1 MKKLFNSSVLQ
12 NSPLS
17 WFVSGLVDAEGSFG
31 VNLVKKESSKT
42 GYSVLIY
49 FEIGL
54 NKKDK
59 QLLETVNQV
68 LGVEKSL
75 YYNKSDDTLKL
86 KISNL
91 DELIN
96 NVIPH
101 FKKYPLFT
109 QKIVDFQLMCKV
121 VEIVQE
127 KRHLTIEGLNDILS
141 IKAAMNL
148 GLSDKLKDEFLNIKP
163 LTRLTVNT
171 GIPNKDWLAGFMEGE
186 SCFYVSV
193 YNSPKSK
200 LNYAVQLVFKITQ
213 HFRDKVLLENISKLL
228 ECGRVETIKSGD
240 ACDFTVTSFNEFK
253 KYMIP
258 YWENY
263 PLIGHKS
270 NDYIDFK
277 RVYDIMLTKGH
288 LTDEGLTKIVDI
300 KNSMNT
306 KRDIKEY

>member
-1 MKKLFNSSVLQ
+1 MKNCKLFSCSVLQ
-12 NSPLS
+12 NSSLC

-31 VNLVKKESSKT
+31 VNVVRKESSKI

-49 FEIGL
+49 FEIAL

-59 QLLETVNQV
+59 QLLETTKQV
-68 LGVEKSL
+68 LGIEKNL
-75 YYNKSDDTLKL
+75 YNNKSDDTLKL
-86 KISNL
+86 KVSNL

-101 FKKYPLFT
+101 FNKYPLFT
-109 QKIVDFQLMCKV
+109 QKKVDYLLMSKV
-121 VEIVQE
+121 LKIVQE
-127 KRHLTIEGLNDILS
+127 KRHLTIEGLNEILS

-148 GLSDKLKDEFLNIKP
+148 GLSNKLKNEFPNINQ
-163 LTRLTVNT
+163 LTRVIVET
-171 GIPNKDWLAGFMEGE
+171 GIPNKYWLAGFMEGE

-213 HFRDKVLLENISKLL
+213 HTRDLALLKNISKLL
-228 ECGRVETIKSGD
+228 ECGRVEPRKNLD
-240 ACDFTVTSFNEFK
+240 AYDFTITSFKEFK
-253 KYMIP
+253 DYMIP

-263 PLIGHKS
+263 PLLGHKS

-277 RVYDIMLTKGH
+277 RVYEIMLTKGH
-288 LTDEGLTKIVDI
+288 LTEEGLAKIVEI

-306 KRDIKEY
+306 KRIQI